1 MTGSTALDANI
12 LSALLRSEA
21 NALSIARQLSAL
33 AREGSL
39 VVSPVVY
46 AELLAGPGVTPDFL
60 KGFLQEVDVQLLPP
74 PGLAVWESAG
84 LAYGSYAQR
93 RQRSGGGSPRRILSV
108 FVIGAH
114 ALYHGAALFTADP
127 QHYRLSFPALTVL
140 TP

>member
-1 MTGSTALDANI
+1 MTESTVLDANI

-39 VVSPVVY
+39 VFY
-46 AELLAGPGVTPDFL
+46 AELLAGPEVTPDFL
-60 KGFLQEVDVQLLPP
+60 KGFLQEVDVQILPP
-74 PGLAVWESAG
+74 SGLAVWESAG

-93 RQRSGGGSPRRILSV
+93 RQRSGGGSPRQILSD

>member
-1 MTGSTALDANI
+1 MTESTVLDANI

-39 VVSPVVY
+39 VVY
-46 AELLAGPGVTPDFL
+46 AELLAGPEVTPDFL
-60 KGFLQEVDVQLLPP
+60 KGFLQEVDVQILPP
-74 PGLAVWESAG
+74 SGLAVWESAG

-93 RQRSGGGSPRRILSV
+93 RQRSGGGSPRQILSD

-114 ALYHGAALFTADP
+114 ALHHGAALFTADP